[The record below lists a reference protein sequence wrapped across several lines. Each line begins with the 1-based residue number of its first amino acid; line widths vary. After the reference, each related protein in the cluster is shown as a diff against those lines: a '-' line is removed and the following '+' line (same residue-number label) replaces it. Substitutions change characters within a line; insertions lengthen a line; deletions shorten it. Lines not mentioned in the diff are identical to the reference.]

1 MNLQPAHAILI
12 VDDDPTITD
21 TFARMLQLA
30 SFTLYAALSPEGG
43 LEIATDKRP
52 DAIIL
57 DFRMPILSGLHFLQ
71 HLRETP
77 ALRHTPVAIVTGDY
91 FVGDGTTSQIEALG
105 ASVLFK
111 PLWLDDLLVLARSF
125 TEAA

>member
-1 MNLQPAHAILI
+1 MNPQPAQAILI

-21 TFARMLQLA
+21 TFSRMLQHEG
-30 SFTLYAALSPEGG
+30 FTVYAATSPKGG
-43 LEIATDKRP
+43 LEIAADKQP

-57 DFRMPILSGLHFLQ
+57 DLRMPLLSGLQFLQ
-71 HLRETP
+71 HLRESP
-77 ALRHTPVAIVTGDY
+77 ALQRTPVAIVTGDY
-91 FVGDGTTSQIEALG
+91 FVDDGTTSQIEALG

-111 PLWLDDLLVLARSF
+111 PLWLDDLLALARSL